1 MRITVVAEVAAVA
14 LNEVTPDGQ
23 GARLDL
29 GRCLGNQLLVLYHNN
44 FFNVWLPGKPML
56 YHSNFGPVPHIV
68 TEYTTMYIGK
78 PILRIMYQ

>member
-56 YHSNFGPVPHIV
+56 
-68 TEYTTMYIGK
+68 
-78 PILRIMYQ
+78 